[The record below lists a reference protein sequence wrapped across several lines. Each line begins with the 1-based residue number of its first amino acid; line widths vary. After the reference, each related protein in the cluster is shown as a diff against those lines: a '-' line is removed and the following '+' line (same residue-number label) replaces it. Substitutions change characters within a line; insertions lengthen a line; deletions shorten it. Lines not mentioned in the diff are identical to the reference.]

1 MTNTSPPR
9 RFALWV
15 IPVIAMGTV
24 VAVSML
30 SALFFG
36 FSSMLDALSSDQHV
50 TEGAAEGADED
61 QPLVEGAASS
71 PSAVSPILCPDECYN
86 PESVRLLTMGDADF
100 RKLGVDQVA
109 VVPPDYAPTMVGT
122 IYTKE
127 SESWTSSGGSP
138 DGCFFF
144 QTSAA
149 YGPTMDSALGS
160 DDDEVYYLG
169 THAGD
174 RAAFADQSVRL
185 FESTEAAS
193 AYLAELQGVI
203 DGCSQVEIG
212 PADDRFS
219 AVITPAPALDLPD
232 TIAAVGWVHTA
243 DPGTRWRAYVF
254 DVQAA
259 NAVVRIRL
267 VTDGSISEK
276 RFRTAVQTYLFQL
289 ELNKP

>member
-36 FSSMLDALSSDQHV
+36 LSSMLDALSSDQHV

-109 VVPPDYAPTMVGT
+109 GFGR
-122 IYTKE
+122 E
-127 SESWTSSGGSP
+127 
-138 DGCFFF
+138 
-144 QTSAA
+144 
-149 YGPTMDSALGS
+149 
-160 DDDEVYYLG
+160 
-169 THAGD
+169 
-174 RAAFADQSVRL
+174 R
-185 FESTEAAS
+185 
-193 AYLAELQGVI
+193 
-203 DGCSQVEIG
+203 
-212 PADDRFS
+212 
-219 AVITPAPALDLPD
+219 
-232 TIAAVGWVHTA
+232 
-243 DPGTRWRAYVF
+243 
-254 DVQAA
+254 DVQ
-259 NAVVRIRL
+259 
-267 VTDGSISEK
+267 
-276 RFRTAVQTYLFQL
+276 
-289 ELNKP
+289 